1 MKRTLA
7 LALTAALIP
16 ATVAAPKAEALRLR
30 CHPVHVIQAAGTGF
44 SHSWDPSARETLF
57 DDASS
62 PADDLQR
69 RFGARTVSTYT
80 VKYPASLGRF
90 SALGSAGNGLEGTE
104 AATYGESVRYGRD
117 VATLEMETV
126 ARHCPGTRFIL
137 IGYSQGAHL
146 IGDAAAEAAA
156 GRVRGVGADEIAAV
170 LLFAD
175 PARAPVR
182 GPAEPARTS
191 RLYAPAPKG
200 VRGANFETVQTG
212 GTALVPTR
220 VGLAG
225 TRSASF
231 NGLDGKVLSLCNG
244 ADMAC
249 ATDPDSV
256 LRAVADVA
264 ARDVLLGPFNA
275 FTGMRVARF
284 QHLRAGGMPPR
295 EAVQESGLSLL
306 DATVAPQVLYELHL
320 ILSAAGRHA
329 SAASS
334 TPVEQ
339 QAAIALAAAAP
350 ELAKEG
356 VTWQWMLQGLVGLRG
371 ALGDSLG
378 DSPAAAWF
386 DTMLEVFRAIQAA
399 EQMHWWLERFGVIP
413 RTPTGTEGR
422 QVVVRELVAKLSA
435 QAIDAAGLRA
445 AYDHPANANLVAS
458 AKLAGDF
465 GPRHM
470 SYYKLGYTDIPG
482 GYKVEGRTGYDYAL
496 GWLGEVVEGVAGK

>member
-1 MKRTLA
+1 MKRALA

-117 VATLEMETV
+117 VATLEMETM

-182 GPAEPARTS
+182 EPAEPARTS

-339 QAAIALAAAAP
+339 QAAIALASAAP

>member
-1 MKRTLA
+1 MKRA
-7 LALTAALIP
+7 LALTLAAALLP
-16 ATVAAPKAEALRLR
+16 ATVAAPKAEAVRLR

-117 VATLEMETV
+117 VATLEMETM
-126 ARHCPGTRFIL
+126 ARHCPGTRFIF

-156 GRVRGVGADEIAAV
+156 GRVRGVGADDIAAV

-182 GPAEPARTS
+182 DPAEPARHS

-212 GTALVPTR
+212 GTTLDPTR

-225 TRSASF
+225 TRRTSF
-231 NGLDGKVLSLCNG
+231 NGLEGKVLSLCNG

-264 ARDVLLGPFNA
+264 GRDVLVGPFNA

-284 QHLRAGGMPPR
+284 QQLRAGGMPPR
-295 EAVQESGLSLL
+295 EAAKESGLSLL
-306 DATVAPQVLYELHL
+306 DATVAPQILYELHL
-320 ILSAAGRHA
+320 ILSAASHHA
-329 SAASS
+329 DAASP

-356 VTWQWMLQGLVGLRG
+356 VTWTWMLQGLNGLRG
-371 ALGDSLG
+371 AMC

-386 DTMLEVFRAIQAA
+386 DVVLEVFRAAQAV
-399 EQMHWWLERFGVIP
+399 EQMYWWLERFGVVP

-482 GYKVEGRTGYDYAL
+482 GYSVEGCTGYDYAL

>member
-1 MKRTLA
+1 MKRA
-7 LALTAALIP
+7 LALTLAAALIP
-16 ATVAAPKAEALRLR
+16 AAVAAPKAEAVRLR

-69 RFGARTVSTYT
+69 RFGARTVSTHT

-156 GRVRGVGADEIAAV
+156 GRVRE
-170 LLFAD
+170 
-175 PARAPVR
+175 
-182 GPAEPARTS
+182 PAESARKS
-191 RLYAPAPKG
+191 RLYAAAPKG
-200 VRGANFETVQTG
+200 VLGASFETVQTG
-212 GTALVPTR
+212 GTTLDPTR

-225 TRSASF
+225 ARRTSF
-231 NGLDGKVLSLCNG
+231 NGLQGKVLSLCNG

-264 ARDVLLGPFNA
+264 ARDVLTGPFNA

-284 QHLRAGGMPPR
+284 QQLRAGGMPPR
-295 EAVQESGLSLL
+295 EAVKESGLSLL
-306 DATVAPQVLYELHL
+306 DATVAPQILYELHL

-329 SAASS
+329 DAASP

-339 QAAIALAAAAP
+339 QVAIALAAAAP

-356 VTWQWMLQGLVGLRG
+356 VNWTWMLQGLNGLRG
-371 ALGDSLG
+371 AMG
-378 DSPAAAWF
+378 DSPAADWF
-386 DTMLEVFRAIQAA
+386 DVVLEVLRAAQAV
-399 EQMHWWLERFGVIP
+399 EQMYWWLERFGVVP

-445 AYDHPANANLVAS
+445 AYDHPANANLVES

-482 GYKVEGRTGYDYAL
+482 GYKVDGRTGYDYAMD
-496 GWLGEVVEGVAGK
+496 WLGQVVEGVAGK

>member
-117 VATLEMETV
+117 VATLEMETM

-156 GRVRGVGADEIAAV
+156 GRVRGVGADDIAAV

-182 GPAEPARTS
+182 EPAEPARTS

-339 QAAIALAAAAP
+339 QAAIALASAAP

>member
-1 MKRTLA
+1 MKRALA

-16 ATVAAPKAEALRLR
+16 ATVAAPKAEAVKLR

-156 GRVRGVGADEIAAV
+156 GRVRGVGADDIAAV

-182 GPAEPARTS
+182 DPAEPARHS

-212 GTALVPTR
+212 GTTLEPTR

-231 NGLDGKVLSLCNG
+231 NGLEGKVLSLCNG

-264 ARDVLLGPFNA
+264 GRDVLVGPFNA
-275 FTGMRVARF
+275 FTGMRIARF
-284 QHLRAGGMPPR
+284 QQLRASGMPPR
-295 EAVQESGLSLL
+295 EAVEESGLSLL
-306 DATVAPQVLYELHL
+306 DATVAPLILYELHQ
-320 ILSAAGRHA
+320 ILSAAGR
-329 SAASS
+329 
-334 TPVEQ
+334 
-339 QAAIALAAAAP
+339 L
-350 ELAKEG
+350 
-356 VTWQWMLQGLVGLRG
+356 
-371 ALGDSLG
+371 SL
-378 DSPAAAWF
+378 
-386 DTMLEVFRAIQAA
+386 I
-399 EQMHWWLERFGVIP
+399 HI
-413 RTPTGTEGR
+413 
-422 QVVVRELVAKLSA
+422 
-435 QAIDAAGLRA
+435 
-445 AYDHPANANLVAS
+445 
-458 AKLAGDF
+458 
-465 GPRHM
+465 
-470 SYYKLGYTDIPG
+470 
-482 GYKVEGRTGYDYAL
+482 
-496 GWLGEVVEGVAGK
+496 

>member
-117 VATLEMETV
+117 VATLEMETM

-182 GPAEPARTS
+182 EPAEPARTS

-306 DATVAPQVLYELHL
+306 DATVAPQILYELHL

-339 QAAIALAAAAP
+339 QAAIALASAAP

>member
-117 VATLEMETV
+117 VATLEMETM

-182 GPAEPARTS
+182 EPAEPARTS

-339 QAAIALAAAAP
+339 QAAIALASAAP

>member
-1 MKRTLA
+1 MKRA
-7 LALTAALIP
+7 LALTLAAALIP
-16 ATVAAPKAEALRLR
+16 AAVAAPKAEAVRLR

-117 VATLEMETV
+117 VATLEMETM

-156 GRVRGVGADEIAAV
+156 GRVRGVGADDIAAV

-175 PARAPVR
+175 PARAPVHE
-182 GPAEPARTS
+182 PAESARKS
-191 RLYAPAPKG
+191 RLYAAAPQG
-200 VRGANFETVQTG
+200 LRGANFETVQSG
-212 GTALVPTR
+212 GTTLDPTR

-225 TRSASF
+225 TRRASF
-231 NGLDGKVLSLCNG
+231 NGLQGKVLSLCNG

-264 ARDVLLGPFNA
+264 GRDVLVGPFNA
-275 FTGMRVARF
+275 FTGMRVAHF
-284 QHLRAGGMPPR
+284 QQLRAGGMPPR
-295 EAVQESGLSLL
+295 EAVKESGLSLL
-306 DATVAPQVLYELHL
+306 DATVAPQILYELHL

-329 SAASS
+329 SAASP

-356 VTWQWMLQGLVGLRG
+356 VTWQWMLQGLEALRG
-371 ALGDSLG
+371 AMG

-386 DTMLEVFRAIQAA
+386 DAMLEVFRAIQAA
-399 EQMHWWLERFGVIP
+399 EQMYWWLERFGVVP

-435 QAIDAAGLRA
+435 QAVDAAGLRA

-482 GYKVEGRTGYDYAL
+482 GYSVEGRTGYDYAL

>member
-1 MKRTLA
+1 MKRA
-7 LALTAALIP
+7 LALTLAAALIP
-16 ATVAAPKAEALRLR
+16 AAVAAPKAEAVRLR

-117 VATLEMETV
+117 VATLEMETM

-156 GRVRGVGADEIAAV
+156 GRVRGVGADDIAAV

-182 GPAEPARTS
+182 DPAEPALHS
-191 RLYAPAPKG
+191 RLYAPAPQG
-200 VRGANFETVQTG
+200 LRGANFETVQTG
-212 GTALVPTR
+212 GTALDPTR

-225 TRSASF
+225 TRRASF
-231 NGLDGKVLSLCNG
+231 NGLEGKVLSLCNG

-264 ARDVLLGPFNA
+264 GRDVLTGPFNA

-284 QHLRAGGMPPR
+284 QQLRAGGMPPR
-295 EAVQESGLSLL
+295 EAVKESGLSLL
-306 DATVAPQVLYELHL
+306 DATVAPQILYELHL
-320 ILSAAGRHA
+320 ILSAASHHA
-329 SAASS
+329 DAASP

-356 VTWQWMLQGLVGLRG
+356 VTWTWMLQGLNGLRG
-371 ALGDSLG
+371 AMC

-386 DTMLEVFRAIQAA
+386 DVVLEVFRAAQAV
-399 EQMHWWLERFGVIP
+399 EQMYWWLERFGVVP

-482 GYKVEGRTGYDYAL
+482 GYAVEGRTGYDYAMD
-496 GWLGEVVEGVAGK
+496 WLGQVVKGIAGK